1 MPQRRTAWSAWNY
14 LTTSASHPPKN
25 PNLDSPSGAIESVCL
40 TYDMNTL
47 QHIPRETF
55 SSVLV
60 TLNPPSPPSP
70 ALTQATYQY
79 RHPLYNSR
87 MVFSQDRLDE
97 IQGKRGIWY
106 AGAWTGYGFH
116 EDGCRSGLQV
126 GEKLGGKAGWEVV
139 DAKFMRGRRPVLEW
153 KDYVVRFV
161 VTLVQMGISILGGL
175 LGMEKKIT
183 SVGQKKVV

>member
-1 MPQRRTAWSAWNY
+1 MPKRRTAWSAWNY
-14 LTTSASHPPKN
+14 LTTSKPTTPAAA
-25 PNLDSPSGAIESVCL
+25 NLTTSSGALQTVCL

-47 QHIPRETF
+47 QHLPRSTF

-70 ALTQATYQY
+70 TLTQATYQY

-87 MVFSQDRLDE
+87 MVFAQDRLPE
-97 IQGKRGIWY
+97 IQGKRGIWF

-126 GEKLGGKAGWEVV
+126 GEKLGGSAGWDVV

-153 KDYVVRFV
+153 KDYVVRV
-161 VTLVQMGISILGGL
+161 LIVLMQMGITFLGGL
-175 LGMEKKIT
+175 IGGAETGRMKEKK
-183 SVGQKKVV
+183 VR

>member
-1 MPQRRTAWSAWNY
+1 MPKRRTAWSAWNY
-14 LTTSASHPPKN
+14 LTTSASNPPKN
-25 PNLDSPSGAIESVCL
+25 ANLTSPSGALQTVCL

-47 QHIPRETF
+47 QHIPRGTY

-87 MVFSQDRLDE
+87 MVFAQDRLDE
-97 IQGKRGIWY
+97 IQGKQGVWF

-126 GEKLGGKAGWEVV
+126 GEKLGGRAGWEVV
-139 DAKFMRGRRPVLEW
+139 DAKFMRGRKPVLEW
-153 KDYVVRFV
+153 KDHVVRLI
-161 VTLVQMGISILGGL
+161 VTLVQMGISILEGL
-175 LGMEKKIT
+175 VGVDRGSKKT
-183 SVGQKKVV
+183 GDKKVL